1 MSMTIDIDLSGVD
14 TSEVGQGGGWKS
26 LPSGEYRMMISK
38 AELRP
43 LKSGNG
49 TALSLEFTVT
59 GGEHNGA
66 RHFENL
72 NVVHTTSPVAQK
84 IAHEHLANLLDAVGL
99 PRDTLKTRGTGALEG
114 QIVLA
119 EIVRKA
125 ARDPKYGDADGMD
138 SSTRSYSIPNGAA
151 PTPQPVDSVASAGHV
166 APDLD
171 DVPF

>member
-1 MSMTIDIDLSGVD
+1 MSVTLDIDLTDVD
-14 TSEVGQGGGWKS
+14 TSEVGGNGGWKS

-49 TALSLEFTVT
+49 TALALEFAVT
-59 GGEHNGA
+59 GGEQNGA

-84 IAHEHLANLLDAVGL
+84 IAHEHLANLLDAASL

-138 SSTRSYSIPNGAA
+138 SSVRCYAIANGAA
-151 PTPQPVDSVASAGHV
+151 PTPQPVAAAGHA

-171 DVPF
+171 EVPF

>member
-1 MSMTIDIDLSGVD
+1 MSSTLDIDLSNVD
-14 TSEVGQGGGWKS
+14 TSEIGGNGGWKS
-26 LPSGEYRMMISK
+26 LASGEYRMMIGK

-49 TALSLEFTVT
+49 TALSIEFSVV
-59 GGEHNGA
+59 GGANNGA

-84 IAHEHLANLLDAVGL
+84 IAHEHLANLLDAASL
-99 PRDTLKTRGTGALEG
+99 PRDTLKSRGTGALEG

-138 SSTRSYSIPNGAA
+138 SSVRCYAMTNGAA
-151 PTPQPVDSVASAGHV
+151 PQPMAKTAQAVVAAFV
-166 APDLD
+166 ND